1 MITALAVIV
10 SSIAPG
16 ITVSAAA
23 DQEAT
28 TGTTYYVSTLNGKDS
43 NDGTSE
49 SNAFY
54 SLQKINELTLQPG
67 DRVLLESGS
76 EFTNGYLHLYEQSGS
91 PESPIVIDKYGDG
104 NNPVINTNGQGIWYQ
119 NYGGMLDNVNHVF
132 KGYVSSSVLLYD
144 SEYIEIK
151 NLEITNRGP
160 KN

>member
-1 MITALAVIV
+1 MKKKLLSMITALAVIV

-67 DRVLLESGS
+67 DRVLLESGIYKWVPAS
-76 EFTNGYLHLYEQSGS
+76 L
-91 PESPIVIDKYGDG
+91 
-104 NNPVINTNGQGIWYQ
+104 
-119 NYGGMLDNVNHVF
+119 
-132 KGYVSSSVLLYD
+132 
-144 SEYIEIK
+144 
-151 NLEITNRGP
+151 
-160 KN
+160 